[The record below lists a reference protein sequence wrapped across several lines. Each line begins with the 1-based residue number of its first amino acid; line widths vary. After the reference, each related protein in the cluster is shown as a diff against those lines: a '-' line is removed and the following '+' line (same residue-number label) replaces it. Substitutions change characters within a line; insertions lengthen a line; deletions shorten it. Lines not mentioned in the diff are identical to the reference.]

1 MWRQGKIARMTFI
14 KRDFSHIQHFPGT
27 HGNIF
32 DVILQWADKLE
43 RWPGPVFAFLLWVLA
58 ALPAWGDLT
67 WLGAL
72 WLFMLGD
79 WALMAALPRA
89 GKSFGPAKPPT
100 LVLAL
105 ARLPFTFLPQPL
117 AFAAQ
122 AVGTALV
129 IYGFWWEP
137 HKIVVSR
144 QFLKSPKLNP
154 HAPPVRL
161 LHLGDL
167 HIERITQRER
177 DLNRLVRELV
187 PDVIVF
193 SGDFLNLSNIHD
205 PIAWEHCREIIKEWA
220 APLGVYAVTGSP
232 AVDQD
237 EVVPQVLKDMPLRWL
252 REEKVTLTHNGQ
264 TLEIVGLACSHKPF
278 EDRPILDQILGGKP
292 EAFTVLAYHSP
303 DLAPEAAEAGVD
315 LQLSGHTHGGQVR
328 VPLFGA
334 FFAGSLY
341 GKQLE
346 CGRYNVN
353 GLTLYVS
360 RGLGMEGK
368 GAPRVRFLCAPEI
381 ILWELSGQ

>member
-1 MWRQGKIARMTFI
+1 MTFI
-14 KRDFSHIQHFPGT
+14 KRDFSHVQHFPGT
-27 HGNIF
+27 HGNTF

-43 RWPGPVFAFLLWVLA
+43 RWPAWGFALLLVALA
-58 ALPAWGDLT
+58 AFAAFGDLT

-79 WALMAALPRA
+79 WALIAALPRA

-100 LVLAL
+100 LVLAV
-105 ARLPFTFLPQPL
+105 ARLPFAFLPQPL
-117 AFAAQ
+117 AFVAQ
-122 AVGTALV
+122 TVGTALV

-144 QFLKSPKLNP
+144 QFLTSPKLNA

-161 LHLGDL
+161 LHLSDL

-177 DLNRLVRELV
+177 DLNRLIRELA

-205 PIAWEHCREIIKEWA
+205 PVAWEHCREVIKEWA

-237 EVVPQVLKDMPLRWL
+237 EVVPQVLRDMPLRWL
-252 REEKVTLTHNGQ
+252 RDEKVTVTPNGQ

-278 EDRPILDQILGGKP
+278 VDRPTLDRILNGKP
-292 EAFTVLAYHSP
+292 QTFTVLAYHSP

-328 VPLFGA
+328 LPWFGA

-346 CGRYNVN
+346 CGRYTIN

-368 GAPRVRFLCAPEI
+368 GAPRVRFLCPPEV
-381 ILWELSGQ
+381 ILWELRGQ